1 MVKKIL
7 NLMIYYLLRF
17 KKKYFEDYTW
27 KGKFKTPNECN
38 LVDFKLNKT
47 AINYYKEA
55 TKKFKGPEDI
65 KLTGRHTILPV
76 LVSNIKENKINIL
89 DFGGSSNPGISYL
102 IKSCDGEF
110 SSTIIETGI
119 FVENF
124 KNKVPD
130 VYKDKIN
137 YRDSFKNLNLDLFDI
152 CYFGSSIQYIQ
163 NYKEILNKVFDSKIK
178 YIVITGTFFNFSH
191 EDFFVSSTEDDQ
203 PYLAERFFSYDKFL
217 KLFIDKNFKCIFKN
231 KRGSKN
237 YKHETID
244 YKEYSIFDFIFKKN

>member
-7 NLMIYYLLRF
+7 NLMIYFLLRF

-65 KLTGRHTILPV
+65 ELTGRHTILPV

-102 IKSCDGEF
+102 IKSCDGDF

-130 VYKDKIN
+130 IYKDKIN
-137 YRDSFKNLNLDLFDI
+137 YRDSFKNLNLGLVDNMS
-152 CYFGSSIQYIQ
+152 YFTADDGKK
-163 NYKEILNKVFDSKIK
+163 YKIFGEGGVKKTAEEFKKEFLGEIPINPKVGKCGDEGKPIVEANPEHEISKI
-178 YIVITGTFFNFSH
+178 YLNFANKIK
-191 EDFFVSSTEDDQ
+191 ST
-203 PYLAERFFSYDKFL
+203 YL
-217 KLFIDKNFKCIFKN
+217 
-231 KRGSKN
+231 
-237 YKHETID
+237 
-244 YKEYSIFDFIFKKN
+244 